1 MQLKSRAATEESK
14 GQTLQKP
21 KKRTAAKNTEALKAV
36 YKRLYAGKV
45 SEDAAGNG
53 EAAQSKQVAM
63 EKAWHLRVKCATSKR
78 GSSCTLAKTAATLQ
92 SLKKGTYS
100 ADISP
105 LLASSRKGHFQA
117 SQCEREAFWKKKP
130 TRAEAIKSRDPEKL
144 YAAEKPRSY

>member
-78 GSSCTLAKTAATLQ
+78 GSSYEAQEKKLLKSISRWAMVFSGGTFCAYLA
-92 SLKKGTYS
+92 
-100 ADISP
+100 D
-105 LLASSRKGHFQA
+105 
-117 SQCEREAFWKKKP
+117 C
-130 TRAEAIKSRDPEKL
+130 D
-144 YAAEKPRSY
+144 AAEGVQWCGPSLQAFPSSGRSSGHGSAVPASNR